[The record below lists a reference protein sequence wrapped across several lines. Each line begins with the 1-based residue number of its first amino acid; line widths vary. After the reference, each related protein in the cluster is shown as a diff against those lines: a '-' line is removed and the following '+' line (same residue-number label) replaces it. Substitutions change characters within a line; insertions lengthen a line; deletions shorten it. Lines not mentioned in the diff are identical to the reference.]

1 MRRDID
7 VAVRSD
13 FGASQDLQAFRI
25 RYANMFRFSL
35 VGFAASGAFLS
46 RAYFDYFFCLIACVA
61 VLKSI
66 THQAWS
72 QVEAHQDGDE
82 ETTSAGD
89 SGQYA
94 FPQPREA
101 R

>member
-1 MRRDID
+1 M
-7 VAVRSD
+7 
-13 FGASQDLQAFRI
+13 

-46 RAYFDYFFCLIACVA
+46 RAYFDYFFCIIACVA

-66 THQAWS
+66 AQQAWS
-72 QVEAHQDGDE
+72 QDEAKQEDAE
-82 ETTSAGD
+82 ENIPAGD
-89 SGQYA
+89 RGQYA